1 MDIFT
6 FLWSHARRDIEI
18 KKKTFELEQYETT
31 KLDTPCH
38 YPFGSIFFFWSLVS
52 RSELDLDVDSHSVG
66 KKIQKLLGFLRVYR
80 MKTYSFYSWRS
91 TDLLRKKY
99 ALNEESWGLKE
110 LRISL
115 VTTKAVSITVS

>member
-1 MDIFT
+1 MYAFDYFVHMVVEMWT
-6 FLWSHARRDIEI
+6 FSLFLWSHARRDIEI

-66 KKIQKLLGFLRVYR
+66 KKNSKAFRISKGLQDE
-80 MKTYSFYSWRS
+80 
-91 TDLLRKKY
+91 DLLFLQLEIHRLVEKKICV
-99 ALNEESWGLKE
+99 E
-110 LRISL
+110 
-115 VTTKAVSITVS
+115 